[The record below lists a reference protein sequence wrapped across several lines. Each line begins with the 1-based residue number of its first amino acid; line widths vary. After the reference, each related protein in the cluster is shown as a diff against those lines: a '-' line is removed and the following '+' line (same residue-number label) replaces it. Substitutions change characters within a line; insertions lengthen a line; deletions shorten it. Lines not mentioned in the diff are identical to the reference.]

1 MRGSSTR
8 TCRSS
13 REPPRE
19 SDQGDRDKSLALA
32 KKAASAAFL
41 LDDGWLLG
49 QAKACEVIPD
59 FSTSTNAS
67 IFAERV
73 PVRHAITVQTFR

>member
-1 MRGSSTR
+1 MSARHERRLARATKAIGTR
-8 TCRSS
+8 V
-13 REPPRE
+13 
-19 SDQGDRDKSLALA
+19 ALT

-67 IFAERV
+67 IFAERI